1 MRGKPSYQ
9 TSNFFSILYSLETQT
24 ERQHFPG
31 GVDFRDKFKF
41 FQILLHTI
49 VVLFSSGVDTTMKTA
64 EVHDWGSF
72 LFYQR
77 KRNNQF
83 IYASKPAHILLHYW
97 VISTTELNIYCEIY
111 KQ

>member
-31 GVDFRDKFKF
+31 GVDFRDKFQF

-49 VVLFSSGVDTTMKTA
+49 VVLFSSGVDPTMKTA
-64 EVHDWGSF
+64 EVHDWGHSCYY
-72 LFYQR
+72 LF
-77 KRNNQF
+77 KVL
-83 IYASKPAHILLHYW
+83 IVCKAPI
-97 VISTTELNIYCEIY
+97 
-111 KQ
+111 